1 LFVSDRLSIS
11 VEHRPQKT
19 IGIALSSIGD
29 EIFLARPR
37 RGTIYPKANSE
48 NFMGLLDGVLGGLVG
63 AGINQMIQQ
72 HGGVQGL
79 VNQFEQ
85 KGLGG
90 IAQSWVSTGPNQPV
104 SPYQLQHVLG
114 SDNVAQFARKL
125 NVSPEELLNKL
136 SELLP
141 EHVDKMTP
149 GGVIPKG

>member
-1 LFVSDRLSIS
+1 MD
-11 VEHRPQKT
+11 
-19 IGIALSSIGD
+19 IALIFIGD
-29 EIFLARPR
+29 EMPLSRPPR
-37 RGTIYPKANSE
+37 STIHSKAKILE
-48 NFMGLLDGVLGGLVG
+48 NAMGLLDGVLGGLVG
-63 AGINQMIQQ
+63 AGIEQMIQR

-79 VNQFEQ
+79 VNQFQQ

-104 SPYQLQHVLG
+104 SADQLRHVLG
-114 SDNVAQFARKL
+114 SDNIAQFAGKL
-125 NVSPEELLNKL
+125 NVSSEELLNKL

>member
-1 LFVSDRLSIS
+1 
-11 VEHRPQKT
+11 
-19 IGIALSSIGD
+19 
-29 EIFLARPR
+29 
-37 RGTIYPKANSE
+37 
-48 NFMGLLDGVLGGLVG
+48 MGLLDGVLGGLVG
-63 AGINQMIQQ
+63 IGIDQMIQR

-85 KGLGG
+85 NGLGG
-90 IAQSWVSTGPNQPV
+90 IAQSWVGTGRNQPV
-104 SPYQLQHVLG
+104 SADQLRTVLG
-114 SDNVAQFARKL
+114 SDNVAKFAGKL

>member
-1 LFVSDRLSIS
+1 
-11 VEHRPQKT
+11 
-19 IGIALSSIGD
+19 
-29 EIFLARPR
+29 
-37 RGTIYPKANSE
+37 
-48 NFMGLLDGVLGGLVG
+48 
-63 AGINQMIQQ
+63 
-72 HGGVQGL
+72 

-104 SPYQLQHVLG
+104 SPNQLQHVLG

>member
-1 LFVSDRLSIS
+1 
-11 VEHRPQKT
+11 
-19 IGIALSSIGD
+19 
-29 EIFLARPR
+29 
-37 RGTIYPKANSE
+37 
-48 NFMGLLDGVLGGLVG
+48 MGLLDGVLGGLVG
-63 AGINQMIQQ
+63 AGINQIIQS

-90 IAQSWVSTGPNQPV
+90 IAQSWVGTGPNQPV
-104 SPYQLQHVLG
+104 SADQLLHVLG
-114 SDNVAQFARKL
+114 SDNVAQFAGKL

-149 GGVIPKG
+149 GGVISKG

>member
-1 LFVSDRLSIS
+1 MRRQEYNLFQIQV
-11 VEHRPQKT
+11 VEV
-19 IGIALSSIGD
+19 L
-29 EIFLARPR
+29 
-37 RGTIYPKANSE
+37 
-48 NFMGLLDGVLGGLVG
+48 MGLLDGVLGGLVG
-63 AGINQMIQQ
+63 AGINEMIQR

-79 VNQFEQ
+79 VNQFEH

-90 IAQSWVSTGPNQPV
+90 IAHSWVGTGPNQPV
-104 SPYQLQHVLG
+104 SADQLLHVLG
-114 SDNVAQFARKL
+114 SDNVAQFAGKL